1 MLRNVLF
8 LMLTVVALSN
18 PSFSQQLPN
27 CGFELWENAGIESEE
42 PVAWNGVI
50 SGDLCLLCYV
60 GASQRVFQ
68 DNIEKVSGEN
78 SLRIESKAVL
88 GGLVFNGT
96 ITTGRVVAPGTT
108 PSDGYSQTRQHE
120 SGFNLPFT
128 SRPDSL
134 VFWAKYNIT
143 DSSDS
148 ALVSFLLHGAT
159 NFQDPVKEEK
169 KLVAS
174 CKYTFQTNGN
184 WQRISLPFTYFSN
197 ATNPEYLLATFG
209 SSFLAGKGN
218 GNAKLWIDDLELI
231 YNREQLTMDVN

>member
-1 MLRNVLF
+1 M
-8 LMLTVVALSN
+8 
-18 PSFSQQLPN
+18 
-27 CGFELWENAGIESEE
+27 
-42 PVAWNGVI
+42 
-50 SGDLCLLCYV
+50 SGDLCMLCSV
-60 GASQRVFQ
+60 GASQRVFK
-68 DNIEKVSGEN
+68 DSNEKVSGEN
-78 SLRIESKAVL
+78 SLRIESKTVF
-88 GGLVFNGT
+88 GGLIFNGT
-96 ITTGRVVAPGTT
+96 ITTGRVVAPGTA

-128 SRPDSL
+128 YRPDSL

-148 ALVSFLLHGAT
+148 ALVSFLLHGAID
-159 NFQDPVKEEK
+159 FQDPVKEEK

-218 GNAKLWIDDLELI
+218 GNAKLWIDGLEMI
-231 YNREQLTMDVN
+231 YNSEQLTMDFN